1 MIFKSLAGVDLF
13 FRLQNQNFIK
23 RYESHISG
31 PPLDMAVLSMSILF
45 LWLTKGGVLDY
56 IAPHLRYLLVILP
69 KYHYELPWLAENHPE
84 QVALYTCISFSM
96 ITFTVVKALLFSIY
110 IISSRLSREIIG
122 ADLKRVVKADVV
134 YVLTFV
140 SFIFLIPFPIYG
152 AGAST
157 TLLGNAYSLTIFNIL
172 FLKMLS
178 GGISS
183 TFLLAKRIKR
193 PNRRDQVGVT
203 SND

>member
-1 MIFKSLAGVDLF
+1 MFKSLAGVDLF
-13 FRLQNQNFIK
+13 IRLQNQNFIK

-31 PPLDMAVLSMSILF
+31 PPLDMAILSMSILF
-45 LWLTKGGVLDY
+45 LWLTRGGVLDY

-84 QVALYTCISFSM
+84 QVALYTCLSFSL
-96 ITFTVVKALLFSIY
+96 ITFTVVKTLLFSIY
-110 IISSRLSREIIG
+110 IISSQLSREIIV
-122 ADLKRVVKADVV
+122 ADLKSVVKADLA

-140 SFIFLIPFPIYG
+140 SFIFLIPLPVYG

-157 TLLGNAYSLTIFNIL
+157 TVLGNAYFLTFFNIVP
-172 FLKMLS
+172 LKMLS

-183 TFLLAKRIKR
+183 TVLLAKRIKR
-193 PNRRDQVGVT
+193 PNRRDQVEVT
-203 SND
+203 SKD